1 MDKVIIIKSMTNFCY
16 HIFQEEKLLQKKTK
30 KKKKTHFASKT
41 YSICALNCDL
51 RLWANMNQIIIYISQ

>member
-30 KKKKTHFASKT
+30 KKKKNTLLAKHTPSVHL
-41 YSICALNCDL
+41 IV
-51 RLWANMNQIIIYISQ
+51 IYAYGLT